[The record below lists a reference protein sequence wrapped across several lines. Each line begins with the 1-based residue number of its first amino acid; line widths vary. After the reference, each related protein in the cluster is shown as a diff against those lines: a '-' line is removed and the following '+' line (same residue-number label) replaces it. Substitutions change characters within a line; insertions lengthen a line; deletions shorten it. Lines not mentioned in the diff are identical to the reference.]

1 MDIDKICLTCL
12 SSTGPFLSIYDNG
25 SGSCL
30 ADMLR
35 QFTKTTPRRHDNLP
49 EKVCLSCLSE
59 INHCYTFKI
68 MCENS
73 SRTLR
78 QLLPNALPE
87 EPEDKLLTKQ
97 SVPTIDQAVQTSNWE
112 PSPHTVAA
120 QAEEDVID
128 DSTLYKRRISL
139 HLEDADGDGEGEGE
153 GEVYDYEL
161 TDEPMEKTT
170 SIILQ
175 VQQSLKVEKEG
186 IFSQAD
192 RIYEADDNELEQQ
205 IRECNLTIFDS
216 VENEAANVTVP
227 AQQVTTRKSAAK
239 GRIMQQQQQEDEEE
253 EIVKPEG
260 QPARK
265 SLRRRAAEKQEQ
277 HSTSAS
283 SSTSPSKSQR
293 IGTSQRALNS
303 VAMSAATSSSVAGG
317 TSPAAAGAALV
328 AGLKYHCDRCNA
340 GFALEKSLIIHK
352 RQNSCTNRNFKCDEC
367 ERVFVSPDHLAEH
380 KANHGAHNCAECGL
394 KCESKEQLGKH
405 MVQGHKRNLRNQ
417 CNVCQKVFTMLSTL
431 RDHMRIHT
439 GEKPFV
445 CNICGKSFTQNANLR
460 QHKLR
465 HSETKSFKCELCPH
479 SFVTKA
485 ELASHARTHT
495 GDKPFE
501 CEVCAARFTTSC
513 SLAKHKRKHT
523 GERPYACDLCPM
535 RFTAL
540 NVLKNHRRTHTGER
554 PYVCPFCSKTFTQRG
569 DCQMHQRTHQGDRIY
584 ICPVCN
590 EEFKTMPEMRTHL
603 SGHEPHDKRLVHFT
617 LISNKENGSGALED
631 DLNEMAE
638 TALMI

>member
-25 SGSCL
+25 TGSCL

-35 QFTKTTPRRHDNLP
+35 QFTKTTPRRNDNLP
-49 EKVCLSCLSE
+49 EKVCLGCLSE

-87 EPEDKLLTKQ
+87 ESESDKASNKQ
-97 SVPTIDQAVQTSNWE
+97 PVSTIDQAVQTPNWE
-112 PSPHTVAA
+112 PSRCTVSA
-120 QAEEDVID
+120 QTEEVVIE
-128 DSTLYKRRISL
+128 DSSLCKRRISL
-139 HLEDADGDGEGEGE
+139 HLDDGDGDGEGE
-153 GEVYDYEL
+153 VFDYEL
-161 TDEPMEKTT
+161 TDEPMEKAT

-175 VQQSLKVEKEG
+175 VQQSMKVEKEAV
-186 IFSQAD
+186 FSQANVL
-192 RIYEADDNELEQQ
+192 YEGDDNDLERQ
-205 IRECNLTIFDS
+205 IRECNLAIFDS
-216 VENEAANVTVP
+216 VENEAAVVQVP
-227 AQQVTTRKSAAK
+227 SEQVSTRKRAAK
-239 GRIMQQQQQEDEEE
+239 LLVQQQQHEEKGEQFIKQEAQ
-253 EIVKPEG
+253 PE
-260 QPARK
+260 K
-265 SLRRRAAEKQEQ
+265 KTSRRRAAEKQEL
-277 HSTSAS
+277 HTMSSASS
-283 SSTSPSKSQR
+283 SSTSPSKQLR
-293 IGTSQRALNS
+293 MGNS
-303 VAMSAATSSSVAGG
+303 HRPVNSAATSSSAVEG
-317 TSPAAAGAALV
+317 TSPAAPGAALV
-328 AGLKYHCDRCNA
+328 AELKYHCDRCNA

-380 KANHGAHNCAECGL
+380 RANHGAHNCPECGL

-501 CEVCAARFTTSC
+501 CEVCSARFTTSC

-590 EEFKTMPEMRTHL
+590 EEFKSMPEMRTHL
-603 SGHEPHDKRLVHFT
+603 SGHEQHDKRLVHFT

-638 TALMI
+638 STLMI

>member
-1 MDIDKICLTCL
+1 MDVDKICLTCL
-12 SSTGPFLSIYDNG
+12 SSSGPLVSIYDGG

-35 QFTKTTPRRHDNLP
+35 EFTKTKPRKNDNLP
-49 EKVCLSCLSE
+49 ERVCLGCLSE

-68 MCENS
+68 KCENS

-87 EPEDKLLTKQ
+87 EPDPKVSAKVAVETAEQ
-97 SVPTIDQAVQTSNWE
+97 GVQTIDWSPSQCSSSSQTDAVSTAEAEQNTSLE
-112 PSPHTVAA
+112 KPDLP
-120 QAEEDVID
+120 EDLD
-128 DSTLYKRRISL
+128 
-139 HLEDADGDGEGEGE
+139 EDE
-153 GEVYDYEL
+153 GEVFDYEL
-161 TDEPMEKTT
+161 TDVPEEKTQ

-175 VQQSLKVEKEG
+175 LQDSLKNEKEG
-186 IFSQAD
+186 VFTQTD
-192 RIYEADDNELEQQ
+192 VIYEGDEELEQQ
-205 IRECNLTIFDS
+205 IRECNMAIFETADGEPEV
-216 VENEAANVTVP
+216 VELPTP
-227 AQQVTTRKSAAK
+227 QVTTRNSAAK
-239 GRIMQQQQQEDEEE
+239 LQIQQQKPVRETSENKPEAKEEE
-253 EIVKPEG
+253 QP
-260 QPARK
+260 QPAKRTSRRRPAPQPEEQVKTSTPATASPAKQIRLESSRK
-265 SLRRRAAEKQEQ
+265 SMNSVSVTVPGATAATLAAE
-277 HSTSAS
+277 
-283 SSTSPSKSQR
+283 
-293 IGTSQRALNS
+293 
-303 VAMSAATSSSVAGG
+303 
-317 TSPAAAGAALV
+317 
-328 AGLKYHCDRCNA
+328 LKYHCDRCNA

-352 RQNSCTNRNFKCDEC
+352 RQKGCTNRNFKCNEC
-367 ERVFVSPDHLAEH
+367 ERVFVSPEHLAEH
-380 KANHGAHNCAECGL
+380 QATHGTHTCAECGMQF
-394 KCESKEQLGKH
+394 ESKEQLGKH

-417 CNVCQKVFTMLSTL
+417 CNICQKVFTMLSTL

-465 HSETKSFKCELCPH
+465 HSETKSFKCDLCPH

-485 ELASHARTHT
+485 ELASHERTHT
-495 GDKPFE
+495 GDKPFG
-501 CEVCAARFTTSC
+501 CDVCQAKFTTSC

-590 EEFKTMPEMRTHL
+590 EEFKSMPDMRSHL
-603 SGHEPHDKRLVHFT
+603 SEHEQHDKRLVHFT
-617 LISNKENGSGALED
+617 LLSNKENGSGSGGIEE

-638 TALMI
+638 TALML